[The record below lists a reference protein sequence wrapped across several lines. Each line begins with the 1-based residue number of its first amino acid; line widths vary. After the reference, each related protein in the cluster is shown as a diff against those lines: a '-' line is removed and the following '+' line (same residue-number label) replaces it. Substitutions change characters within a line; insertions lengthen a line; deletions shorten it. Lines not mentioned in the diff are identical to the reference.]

1 MALRPDRACLLTPF
15 LLCGALLHP
24 LAPRRNPTT
33 PRSVCSRRLF
43 LGAEINQFEFTKRS
57 GVGARRRLS
66 EQGRSGKHFTC
77 THIMPGGAGAR
88 PRLNDTRYPSLR
100 PHTSASLYNQSRPFP
115 SSPRL
120 LHTPSAGRFALRGPQ
135 RPNAFRP
142 TAGSHLFPTAR
153 VRGAA
158 DSVARSALSYSVLRP
173 STSAPNISRTRSSDR
188 RQMRDAI
195 LSTGDSDAALYRLRT
210 GECLATGAGG
220 GASSKERSWRTTV
233 DTDRRNLALKAEHSG
248 WRFAASFNT
257 NESKRRGGVRKQ
269 ASGSTAP
276 VVPRAQNNLPQT
288 YHAAL
293 QSRVP
298 RFVNPPN
305 PYDIGQA
312 PRMDSG
318 LARGGFGNSGGFGD
332 SGFGDSGRSLLDASS
347 ARNNYP
353 KTSPGRRRTRP
364 PAHHGGHGPPPLSPG
379 AHASRM
385 TNSLNPLS
393 GGGEERPRWSA
404 PLQQS
409 TRFERTQYHGLLDTD
424 LFQTGM
430 KKSTQLFSNIRSPVP
445 RFDDVVE
452 PEVDI
457 GFVADESSIPF
468 SMRRV
473 PQIL

>member
-1 MALRPDRACLLTPF
+1 MSRVGAASADRGGGG
-15 LLCGALLHP
+15 GASGWG
-24 LAPRRNPTT
+24 AAG
-33 PRSVCSRRLF
+33 RRLRF
-43 LGAEINQFEFTKRS
+43 FFFVV
-57 GVGARRRLS
+57 GVV
-66 EQGRSGKHFTC
+66 
-77 THIMPGGAGAR
+77 MPGGAGAR

-100 PHTSASLYNQSRPFP
+100 PQTSAAIYNQGRPFP

-135 RPNAFRP
+135 RPKLAFRP

-153 VRGAA
+153 VRGTAG
-158 DSVARSALSYSVLRP
+158 SVARSALSYSVLRP

-220 GASSKERSWRTTV
+220 GASSKVRSWRTTV

-257 NESKRRGGVRKQ
+257 QSSQRRGGVRKQ
-269 ASGSTAP
+269 ASGSVAP

-293 QSRVP
+293 QSSVP

-305 PYDIGQA
+305 PYDIVQA
-312 PRMDSG
+312 PRMDSC
-318 LARGGFGNSGGFGD
+318 LARDGN
-332 SGFGDSGRSLLDASS
+332 SGFGDSGRSLLNASN
-347 ARNNYP
+347 ARSNYS

-364 PAHHGGHGPPPLSPG
+364 PAHHGDHGPPLYQPPLSPG

-385 TNSLNPLS
+385 TNALNPLS
-393 GGGEERPRWSA
+393 GAGEERPRWSA

-409 TRFERTQYHGLLDTD
+409 TRFEQTQYHGLLDTD
-424 LFQTGM
+424 LFQ
-430 KKSTQLFSNIRSPVP
+430 KSTQLFSNIRSPVP